1 MKLRLGVIA
10 DDFTGATDI
19 AGFLVSAGLR
29 TVQLNQPSAEEVLR
43 TAEISEAEAIVVGL
57 KTRSAPSRQAVDASL
72 EAARALRTA
81 GAKRF
86 VFKYCSTFDSTAQ
99 GNIGPVTDALLDDL
113 GLDFTVVV
121 PALPVNGR
129 TVYRGHL
136 FVGDDPL
143 DESGMRHHPVTPMT
157 DSNLVRLM
165 SAQSRGH
172 AIAVPYDVV
181 RQGAEA
187 VRSSLDDA
195 RSGGARYAVLD
206 TLEESHLQT
215 IGEACKDMVLV
226 TGGSGVGG
234 AVGRVLASDMDRSA
248 ARPAPTDSWIG
259 TAGPGIVL
267 SGSASEMTNR
277 QVARYRELAP
287 ALPLDVGRITADG
300 PAYLEEVLAWVGG
313 NGPSAT
319 RLDPLVYA
327 TAGAERVRSLQREHG
342 AERTSEAIE
351 EFFAQIAHGVLENG
365 YTRFVVAGGE
375 TSGAVTQALGVS
387 AFRVGPQIAP
397 GVPWMKSTDGRLDL
411 ALKSGNFG
419 DEDFF
424 SSAQNTMREGRNFHD
439 PR

>member
-29 TVQLNQPSAEEVLR
+29 TVQLNQPSVEEVLR
-43 TAEISEAEAIVVGL
+43 TAETSEAEAIVVGL
-57 KTRSAPSRQAVDASL
+57 KTRSAPPRQAVDASL
-72 EAARALRTA
+72 EAARALRNA
-81 GAKRF
+81 GATRF

-113 GLDFTVVV
+113 DLDFTVVV

-136 FVGDDPL
+136 FVGDEPL
-143 DESGMRHHPVTPMT
+143 NESGMRHHPVTPMT

-181 RQGAEA
+181 RQGAQA
-187 VRSSLDDA
+187 VRASLDDA

-206 TLEESHLQT
+206 TLDDDHLQT
-215 IGEACKDMVLV
+215 IGEACKELVLV

-234 AVGRVLASDMDRSA
+234 AIGRVLSSDMG
-248 ARPAPTDSWIG
+248 RPASQPAPSDSWTG
-259 TAGPGIVL
+259 TPGFGIVL
-267 SGSASEMTNR
+267 SGSASQMTNR
-277 QVARYRELAP
+277 QVARYRQLAP
-287 ALPLDVGRITADG
+287 ALPLDVSRIIADG
-300 PAYLEEVLAWVGG
+300 PDYLEEVLTWIGD
-313 NGPSAT
+313 NGRSENRP
-319 RLDPLVYA
+319 DPLVYA
-327 TAGAERVRSLQREHG
+327 TAGAEHVRSLQEKHG
-342 AERTSEAIE
+342 AEVTSEAIE
-351 EFFAQIAHGVLENG
+351 EFFAQIAHRVLEDG

-397 GVPWMKSTDGRLDL
+397 GVPWTKSTDGRLDL

-424 SSAQNTMREGRNFHD
+424 SSAQNTMREGRDFHD